1 MRRETN
7 LLKMFL
13 IVPIIIVAVLSVFPC
28 IESENQRITFSN
40 AQWIVLA
47 ISVVEIV
54 LLFIE
59 NRWTND
65 LYKVLSVIT
74 ILVTLFCPMHY
85 MVIHTGCGMNAYYQH
100 SSLGVVVLVI
110 SIIPYVGI
118 KIYEMVKKRN
128 TRAV

>member
-13 IVPIIIVAVLSVFPC
+13 MVPIIIVAVLSFFPC
-28 IESENQRITFSN
+28 IEAENQRITFSN
-40 AQWIVLA
+40 AKWIVLA
-47 ISVVEIV
+47 ISMVEIG

-74 ILVTLFCPMHY
+74 FLVTLFCPMYY
-85 MVIHTGCGMNAYYQH
+85 MVIHTGFGMNAYYQH
-100 SSLGVVVLVI
+100 NSTGIMVLVI
-110 SIIPYVGI
+110 SIIPYVGF